1 MQTSRRLFLR
11 LLATTAVSRCLLDAV
26 QARPQLTEANQ
37 KDAKQTTFGSIAAL
51 ERGDLR
57 LALISDLNGPYGS
70 TRYSPTVGN
79 GMDLLSQLKPDLVL
93 CAGDMVAGQKI
104 SLTDSQ
110 LEAMWGS
117 FQSTILN
124 PLLQQGIG
132 MIPTMGNHDASSQT
146 TRSRYVF
153 ARERHQA
160 ETFWERQKNRLG
172 LEFINAKQYPF
183 QFSVKQPGLFVVVI
197 DASSATINRDQ
208 RRWLEE
214 ALASESRSPND
225 CCVVMGHLPLT
236 AISVGRDR
244 AGECIEDAENLTD
257 LMQRHRVDLYIS
269 GHHHAWY
276 PGTLKG
282 QRVLSLGAMGNGP
295 RRLLG
300 TQRTSDPSLTLLDL
314 FPATK
319 TVRETTFSLKTLE
332 PIGLHSLPKQL
343 SAKSFPTLDR
353 RDTSWSYDA

>member
-1 MQTSRRLFLR
+1 MQTSRRLFLK
-11 LLATTAVSRCLLDAV
+11 LLATTAVSRSFLHAV
-26 QARPQLTEANQ
+26 QAAPNQ
-37 KDAKQTTFGSIAAL
+37 KTFESLAVL
-51 ERGDLR
+51 ERGNLR

-70 TRYSPTVGN
+70 TIYSPTVATGL
-79 GMDLLSQLKPDLVL
+79 DLLSELKPDLVL

-110 LEAMWGS
+110 LEAMWSS

-132 MIPTMGNHDASSQT
+132 MIPTMGNHDASSQKW
-146 TRSRYVF
+146 SSQYVF

-160 ETFWERQKNRLG
+160 ESFWARQKNRLG
-172 LEFINAKQYPF
+172 LEFIDAKQYPF
-183 QFSVKQPGLFVVVI
+183 QFSVKQPGLFVIVI
-197 DASSATINRDQ
+197 DASSATVDRGQ
-208 RRWLEE
+208 RQWLEQ
-214 ALASESRSPND
+214 ALTSESRSSDD

-236 AISVGRDR
+236 AISHGRDR
-244 AGECIEDAENLTD
+244 AGECIEDAVNLTD
-257 LMQRHRVDLYIS
+257 LMQRHRVDLYLS

-276 PGTLKG
+276 PGELRG
-282 QRVLSLGAMGNGP
+282 QRLLSLGAMGNGP

-332 PIGLHSLPKQL
+332 PISLNSLPKQL
-343 SAKSFPTLDR
+343 SSKSFPTLDR
-353 RDTSWSYDA
+353 RDTSWSYGS